1 VDGAGSFAIRMCDSV
16 EEARGVLMAEPFDIA
31 AEWGMRVAVVCRKE
45 RPRSVVLR
53 LSRLAVDEWAANLLA
68 DDLRAVL
75 GGAEPPVPGWQPL
88 DQAVAESTPDSRYQQ
103 ADALAHLRTVLLT
116 APPDR
121 ATAGPHGWRLG
132 VLRSCVVDPA
142 ARAMATRCRTTA
154 APTARPGGTAATTP
168 PRSRRS
174 RHPG

>member
-1 VDGAGSFAIRMCDSV
+1 VPS
-16 EEARGVLMAEPFDIA
+16 
-31 AEWGMRVAVVCRKE
+31 
-45 RPRSVVLR
+45 RP
-53 LSRLAVDEWAANLLA
+53 AVDEWAANLLA

-75 GGAEPPVPGWQPL
+75 RGAEPPVPGWQPL

-168 PRSRRS
+168 PLPSPGLT
-174 RHPG
+174 RHLTVADDGEACGDDLDTAGEYR